1 MGRTIAPYSRQVIQ
15 IEDSLAEFR
24 RALRKSDQE
33 IFDELI
39 RTAKLQVQAGVMAA
53 SPYPIDSMLL
63 TMIIQLKK
71 EIKNLRNEIDQGK
84 VTKEKSQT

>member
-1 MGRTIAPYSRQVIQ
+1 MGRTIAPYSRQVQQ

-24 RALRKSDQE
+24 RSLRKTDKD

-39 RTAKLQVQAGVMAA
+39 RQAKLQVQAGVMAA

-63 TMIIQLKK
+63 TMMIELKK
-71 EIKNLRNEIDQGK
+71 EIQGLK
-84 VTKEKSQT
+84 QTVTKMEKPVT